1 MLFSLVII
9 KYEYATFMANLA
21 ACTKKKKKRKERKK
35 SCMYR
40 INIAMFGLYK
50 W

>member
-21 ACTKKKKKRKERKK
+21 ACTRKKKKKKKRKKERKK
-35 SCMYR
+35 AAC
-40 INIAMFGLYK
+40 IG
-50 W
+50 